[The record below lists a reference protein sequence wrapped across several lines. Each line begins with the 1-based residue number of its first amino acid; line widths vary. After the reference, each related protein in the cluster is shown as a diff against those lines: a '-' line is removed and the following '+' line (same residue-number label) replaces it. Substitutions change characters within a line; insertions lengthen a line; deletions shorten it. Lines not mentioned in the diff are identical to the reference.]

1 MKDGLKAAVRGYY
14 DTQQLR
20 MQTGGR
26 IIANFKAALGQD
38 PGDKEED
45 LGKKEVGILNQLRS
59 EYKKITDG
67 AAKFPTRKKF
77 KGTRLISQYAE
88 LVMIANYNDLIQVE
102 DRLYKEVESLLGY
115 FEIYNQFLEPI
126 KGCGALMSG
135 VIISELDLSRA
146 PYPSSFWMYCG
157 YDVAEDGRG
166 RSKRK
171 EHLVMRSYINKKGEE
186 KERKSITYNPFIKTK
201 MSGVLGP
208 SFIKQQNEPYSG
220 IYYEYKNRL
229 VHHEIYKDV
238 SKGHRHNMSIR
249 YMMKRFLVDLHVKW
263 LEIEGLPPTEEYA
276 VAKLGRTHRAA

>member
-1 MKDGLKAAVRGYY
+1 MKTTLKAAVRGYY
-14 DTQQLR
+14 DTQILR
-20 MQTGGR
+20 IQIGGR

-38 PGDKEED
+38 PGEKEEE
-45 LGKKEVGILNQLRS
+45 LGKKEVQILNKLRV

-67 AAKFPTRKKF
+67 AARFPSRKKF

-88 LVMIANYNDLIQVE
+88 LVMVANYNDLLQVE
-102 DRLYKEVESLLGY
+102 DRLYKEVDSLLEY
-115 FEIYNQFLEPI
+115 FEIYNQFLAPI
-126 KGCGALMSG
+126 KGCGTLMSG
-135 VIISELDLSRA
+135 VIITELDIHKA

-171 EHLVMRSYINKKGEE
+171 EHLVMRPYINKKGEE

-208 SFIKQQNEPYSG
+208 SFIKQRNEPYSG
-220 IYYEYKNRL
+220 IYYQQKNRL
-229 VHHEIYKDV
+229 EHHETYKEV

-263 LEIEGLPPTEEYA
+263 LETEGLPPTEEYA
-276 VAKLGRTHRAA
+276 VAKLGRTHKAA